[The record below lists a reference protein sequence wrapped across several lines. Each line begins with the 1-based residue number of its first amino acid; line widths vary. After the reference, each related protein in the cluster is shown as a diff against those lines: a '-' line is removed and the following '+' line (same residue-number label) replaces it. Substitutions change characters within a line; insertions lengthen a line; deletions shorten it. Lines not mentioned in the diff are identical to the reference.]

1 MHLASSSL
9 SSTVSGGP
17 SCTAL
22 PHGSQISFTRPGRRS
37 LCLTSLPH
45 YSPYLSQLSFPHVL
59 SPIIL
64 FPDSVHSSLL
74 P

>member
-37 LCLTSLPH
+37 LFPSRSYLTTLPH
-45 YSPYLSQLSFPHVL
+45 ICPALLFHASYLP
-59 SPIIL
+59 
-64 FPDSVHSSLL
+64 
-74 P
+74 